1 MDPLAPVIAAL
12 HAESRPRVWS
22 LVITVFGDSVQP
34 RGGSIATVRLQ
45 RLMERV
51 GVTSG
56 TLRTALS
63 RLRRDGWVETER
75 TGRHSRYRLS
85 AEGLARFA
93 PATARIYAPP
103 VTAPVTE
110 WTLCQG
116 CEEEAGFPVAPGLRL
131 LPGKA
136 PEGATLAVTGQ
147 LSALAPGMREALLPP
162 EQQAAIAALLADVA
176 ALDGPEMGPLDAAA
190 ARTLLVHR
198 WRRLVLRWPEP
209 PAELLPEALRPRAAA
224 SPRAAVARIYH
235 ALTPAADAWFDTPLD
250 DVPPMPPAGPAT
262 AARFGGPAQA

>member
-12 HAESRPRVWS
+12 HAEGRPRVWS

-45 RLMERV
+45 RLLERV

-63 RLRRDGWVETER
+63 RLRRDGWVEAER
-75 TGRHSRYRLS
+75 DGRHSRYRLS

-103 VTAPVTE
+103 SDAPVAE

-116 CEEEAGFPVAPGLRL
+116 CEAAGFPVAPGLRL
-131 LPGKA
+131 LPGPP
-136 PEGATLAVTGQ
+136 PEGAALAVTGQ
-147 LSALAPGMREALLPP
+147 LSALAPAARETLLPP
-162 EQQAAIAALLADVA
+162 EQQAAIAALLSDIA
-176 ALDGPEMGPLDAAA
+176 ALDGQSLAPLDAAA

-209 PAELLPEALRPRAAA
+209 PAELLPEALRPRRAA
-224 SPRAAVARIYH
+224 SLRAAVAGLYH
-235 ALTPAADAWFDTPLD
+235 ALTPAAEAWFDGGAED
-250 DVPPMPPAGPAT
+250 MPPMPPAAPALRM
-262 AARFGGPAQA
+262 RFGGPPEA

>member
-12 HAESRPRVWS
+12 HAEGRPRVWS

-45 RLMERV
+45 RLLERV

-63 RLRRDGWVETER
+63 RLRRDGWVE
-75 TGRHSRYRLS
+75 
-85 AEGLARFA
+85 A
-93 PATARIYAPP
+93 
-103 VTAPVTE
+103 E

-116 CEEEAGFPVAPGLRL
+116 CEEAGFPVAPGLRL
-131 LPGKA
+131 LPGPP
-136 PEGATLAVTGQ
+136 PEGAALAVTGR
-147 LSALAPGMREALLPP
+147 LSALAPAARETLLPP
-162 EQQAAIAALLADVA
+162 EQQAAIAALLADIA
-176 ALDGPEMGPLDAAA
+176 ALDGQSLGPLDAAA

-209 PAELLPEALRPRAAA
+209 PAELLPEALRPRSAA
-224 SPRAAVARIYH
+224 SLRAAVAGLYH
-235 ALTPAADAWFDTPLD
+235 ALTPAAEAWFDGGAED
-250 DVPPMPPAGPAT
+250 MPPMPPAAPALRM
-262 AARFGGPAQA
+262 RFGGPPEA